1 MHVFLA
7 ATIFALTPSALAS
20 SHGAYAGATV
30 SVSGVVERIH
40 YGRGRHAY
48 AAYDLCDASANC
60 VRVVH
65 FGAAV
70 ITPGEMQTATGMFR
84 RTVFVGDAHVQN
96 AIVIG
101 PRR

>member
-7 ATIFALTPSALAS
+7 ATIFTLTPAALAS
-20 SHGAYAGATV
+20 SHGAYAGASV
-30 SVSGVVERIH
+30 SVSGVVEHVR

-60 VRVVH
+60 VRVVQ
-65 FGAAV
+65 FGAAA
-70 ITPGEMQTATGMFR
+70 ITPDGMRTATGIVR

-96 AIVIG
+96 AIVVG
-101 PRR
+101 RP